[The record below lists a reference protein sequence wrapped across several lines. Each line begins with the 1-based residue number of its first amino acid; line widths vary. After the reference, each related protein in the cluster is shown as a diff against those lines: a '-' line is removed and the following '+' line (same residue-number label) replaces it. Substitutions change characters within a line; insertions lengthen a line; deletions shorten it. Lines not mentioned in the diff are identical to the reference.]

1 MSAVEADA
9 LDRYDE
15 ERARRFYSK
24 LRRRVDRWLAKTTP
38 VGEGV
43 RDVLFLLPDLFI
55 LVVRLIGDSRI
66 KRGLRLKLVAVS
78 AYVIS
83 PIDILPDL
91 LIPFGLT
98 DDAFALAIVLSHVI
112 AMMSDAEES
121 VLREHWEGDGDV
133 IVQIQKVATKADNL
147 LNMKVTKLVRRFF
160 L

>member
-1 MSAVEADA
+1 
-9 LDRYDE
+9 
-15 ERARRFYSK
+15 
-24 LRRRVDRWLAKTTP
+24 
-38 VGEGV
+38 V

-91 LIPFGLT
+91 LVPFGLT

-133 IVQIQKVATKADNL
+133 IVQIQKVATKADRF
-147 LNMKVTKLVRRFF
+147 LNMKITKLIRRIF